1 MFAGFLAGL
10 VAFPTVL
17 FAALSVCAL
26 LYWLLVILGAVDLD
40 ALDGLSGKVDGML
53 EGAVDAVADGG
64 SLLAETLRTLGFTRV
79 PVTVSLTLFSFIGFF
94 FAESSLELLRPLL
107 PSWAAAAVAT
117 LTSVGGGIAVTS
129 VLTRPLR
136 RFFADG
142 GHSQKQGGTGLL
154 GKTATITID
163 VDERGGQ
170 ARVDNEIIVRV
181 RAVGLQLARGTEVVL
196 MERDEHGVFLVE
208 PVAALM
214 PTDAQRFARLEADVV
229 ATSAVSVVENQSKG
243 PPR

>member
-17 FAALSVCAL
+17 FAALAVCAL

-40 ALDGLSGKVDGML
+40 ALDGLSGKVEGML

-64 SLLAETLRTLGFTRV
+64 SLFAEALRTLGFTRV
-79 PVTVSLTLFSFIGFF
+79 PVTVSLTLFSFVGFF
-94 FAESSLELLRPLL
+94 FAESSRELLDPVL
-107 PSWAAAAVAT
+107 PSWASAAVAT
-117 LTSVGGGIAVTS
+117 LVSVGGGIGVTS
-129 VLTRPLR
+129 LLTRPLR

-142 GHSQKQGGTGLL
+142 GHSHKQGGTGLL

-170 ARVDNEIIVRV
+170 ARIDEEIIVRV
-181 RAVGLQLARGTEVVL
+181 RVVGLRLARGTEVVL

-229 ATSAVSVVENQSKG
+229 EPSAVSAVVHQSEG

>member
-1 MFAGFLAGL
+1 VFEGFLAGL

-26 LYWLLVILGAVDLD
+26 VYWLLVILGAVELD
-40 ALDGLSGKVDGML
+40 ALDGLSGKVEGLL

-64 SLLAETLRTLGFTRV
+64 SLFAEALRTLGFSRV
-79 PVTVSLTLFSFIGFF
+79 PVTVSLTLFSFVGFF
-94 FAESSLELLRPLL
+94 LAESSRELFDPLL
-107 PSWAAAAVAT
+107 PSWASAVVAT
-117 LTSVGGGIAVTS
+117 VVAVGGGVGVTS
-129 VLTRPLR
+129 LLTRPLR

-142 GHSQKQGGTGLL
+142 GHSHKQGGTGLL

-170 ARVDNEIIVRV
+170 ARVDQEIIVRV
-181 RAVGLQLARGTEVVL
+181 RAVGLQLPRGTEVVL

-208 PVAALM
+208 PVAALL

-229 ATSAVSVVENQSKG
+229 ERSTSSVVETQSKG